1 MTPKRAHR
9 MIDEIYKKSKLDD
22 RIHHPL
28 SYALYEVW
36 KLSEYDDVKKERR
49 EEGWKNEMASGMSNV

>member
-1 MTPKRAHR
+1 MTPSRAHR
-9 MIDEIYKKSKLDD
+9 MIDEIYKKSKLDN

-36 KLSEYDDVKKERR
+36 KLSETEDVEKEQRYRSKKNDEIC
-49 EEGWKNEMASGMSNV
+49 